1 MRRRDVVFISVAG
14 AGFLAALYWALST
27 QLRWVQEN
35 KPIQVK
41 QPAGEQ
47 VEPAPT
53 GATGVTGTVTDD
65 TREAMAR
72 SYGQKKPSSK
82 KEQQG
87 AGMKK

>member
-1 MRRRDVVFISVAG
+1 MRRRDVVFVSVAG
-14 AGFLAALYWALST
+14 VGFLAALYWALST

-47 VEPAPT
+47 AEPAPPC
-53 GATGVTGTVTDD
+53 ATGVTGTVNED

-72 SYGQKKPSSK
+72 SFSQKKNAPIPK
-82 KEQQG
+82 RGKRP
-87 AGMKK
+87 